1 MPMQSVLEMGSQWRR
16 CRVREVGVVNS
27 GHGGGV
33 ERCYEEEDVK
43 LESTG
48 FCECPCLTS
57 YECHHFFEVSSAWPN
72 GRTRRGTCLRS
83 TCLLWRLSHASSHV
97 LAIKK
102 TVNVVSSHWRL
113 PWKLSNLLLCHKATC
128 YFFCWRGK
136 ISLKI
141 IPRCQRWT
149 VSLD

>member
-1 MPMQSVLEMGSQWRR
+1 MAMQSVLEMGSQWSR
-16 CRVREVGVVNS
+16 CRVRELRVVSS

-33 ERCYEEEDVK
+33 KRCYEGEDVN

-57 YECHHFFEVSSAWPN
+57 HECHFFEVSSVWPN
-72 GRTRRGTCLRS
+72 GRTRRGTGLRS
-83 TCLLWRLSHASSHV
+83 MCLLWRLSHASSHM
-97 LAIKK
+97 LGIQK
-102 TVNVVSSHWRL
+102 TVNVVSSHWR
-113 PWKLSNLLLCHKATC
+113 PAWKWSNLLLRHKAMF

-141 IPRCQRWT
+141 VPRCQRWT